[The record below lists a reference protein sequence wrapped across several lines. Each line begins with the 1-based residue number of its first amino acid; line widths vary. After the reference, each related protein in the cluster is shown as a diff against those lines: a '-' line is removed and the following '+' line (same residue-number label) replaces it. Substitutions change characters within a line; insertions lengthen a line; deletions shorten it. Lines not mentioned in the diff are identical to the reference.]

1 MCLPLKSL
9 VHKFYLSTFAANCKT
24 KKMKKSLLI
33 AMLLCVT
40 IAGFAKREK
49 IDLNDQRRSLMPSIE
64 AYIDGQVLEFGISD
78 ELGILDVIIED
89 VSGNVVYRSTIDGNK
104 GMIPLDLDLKEGEY
118 VLIINSMIDE
128 IDIYHAY
135 YHCLYLLIFNQ

>member
-1 MCLPLKSL
+1 
-9 VHKFYLSTFAANCKT
+9 
-24 KKMKKSLLI
+24 
-33 AMLLCVT
+33 MLLCVT

-78 ELGILDVIIED
+78 ELGTLDVIIED

-118 VLIINSMIDE
+118 VLIINGEEHILWGNFSVE
-128 IDIYHAY
+128 
-135 YHCLYLLIFNQ
+135 L